1 MEILKIKQSNKF
13 SNRNKPLKIKL
24 PSKLSQ
30 NQFKKSSMSV
40 PSINNNMNINNM
52 WNNKRKFNSTGRTK
66 NITKE
71 QLYVP
76 KENILKIL
84 VKYYNKKEIDKT
96 ENIIHPFRNKIYNFQ
111 EKHHKTSKEIEN
123 LQKETKAFI
132 NRYRLSGL
140 LSPKN
145 NSFFLKLGITQNTI
159 NEFDYLGYKVHDIIN
174 KTNIFDK
181 SLLLNRKYDN
191 FVKYLNS
198 SHNPELVNDSNYI
211 SKINDGLM
219 KKKYTEIFEVK
230 KANTHRKSNKNII
243 YDNNENNEEMKISR
257 IQLSKNFND
266 INKTLKIINNND
278 YLNGNIKNIKKNIK
292 KHESIQDVINNIK
305 NTNKS
310 LEELEKEN
318 IEKRNKIKK
327 KIGYPLIKN
336 KREKLENKYELVRD
350 NNNSEK
356 IYKSNSSENKN
367 NLSFLSTS
375 FPEKI
380 VNRNIRKSAFYPMG
394 KKNNGSLESQNSKY
408 NDSLLGSLSVR
419 SSIMKMNAF
428 DSKKKLKHL
437 KSKNYNNKILKYN
450 LINNEEQNI
459 TKNNNNILLIEDSE
473 KKKTKLENEIKNNL
487 LQRLYNTL
495 KYKSFYQNKK
505 EISDYLKKYKGINST
520 EPNYEKGSKIYS
532 MINKFL
538 NQTSDYSLPDEI
550 NKIRNKTNVFDF
562 KRTINFDSIKKLN
575 NQIKN
580 LIYDCAENILDLN
593 TDIKNTTNIK

>member
-1 MEILKIKQSNKF
+1 MEIFKINQSNKY
-13 SNRNKPLKIKL
+13 SNRNKLSKIKL
-24 PSKLSQ
+24 HSKLSQ

-40 PSINNNMNINNM
+40 PSFNNNMKKNNM
-52 WNNKRKFNSTGRTK
+52 WNNKRKYNSTGRIK

-123 LQKETKAFI
+123 LQKETKSFI
-132 NRYRLSGL
+132 NRYKLSGL

-145 NSFFLKLGITQNTI
+145 NSFFLKLGITQEAI

-181 SLLLNRKYDN
+181 SLFLNRKYDN

-219 KKKYTEIFEVK
+219 KKKYSEIFEVK
-230 KANTHRKSNKNII
+230 KANTHRRSNKNII

-266 INKTLKIINNND
+266 INKTLNIINNND

-318 IEKRNKIKK
+318 VEKRNKKK
-327 KIGYPLIKN
+327 KKTGYPLIKN
-336 KREKLENKYELVRD
+336 KREKLENKYELVRG

-367 NLSFLSTS
+367 NISFLSAS
-375 FPEKI
+375 FPGKI
-380 VNRNIRKSAFYPMG
+380 VNRNIRKSSFYPIG
-394 KKNNGSLESQNSKY
+394 KKNNGSLESQNSRY
-408 NDSLLGSLSVR
+408 NDSFLGSLSVR
-419 SSIMKMNAF
+419 SSLMKMNSF
-428 DSKKKLKHL
+428 DSKKILKHL
-437 KSKNYNNKILKYN
+437 KRKNYNNKILKYN
-450 LINNEEQNI
+450 LINNGEKNI
-459 TKNNNNILLIEDSE
+459 SKNNNNISLIEDSE

-487 LQRLYNTL
+487 LQKLYNSL

-505 EISDYLKKYKGINST
+505 EISEYLKKYKGIIST

-593 TDIKNTTNIK
+593 TDIKNTTNIE